1 MVFFSEPFVNV
12 LHWHLFLVMSCSVP
26 TNWPIIIMFSVLWFF
41 IFIYL
46 QVNTTDS
53 TCHSFFHPKIY
64 LLVLDVLYAIYTC
77 VDVLDEALGRKP
89 ITVIAPAA
97 FVVNGFCTS
106 LGTLIPSGQGVG
118 CKSIKS
124 KFYLTRP
131 LRLYEETVQILS
143 ANL

>member
-1 MVFFSEPFVNV
+1 M
-12 LHWHLFLVMSCSVP
+12 
-26 TNWPIIIMFSVLWFF
+26 
-41 IFIYL
+41 
-46 QVNTTDS
+46 NTTDS
-53 TCHSFFHPKIY
+53 TCQSFFHPKIY
-64 LLVLDVLYAIYTC
+64 LLVLDVLYAIFTC

-97 FVVNGFCTS
+97 FVFNGFCTS

-131 LRLYEETVQILS
+131 LLLYEETMQILS
-143 ANL
+143 SNFEVLFKQVFTAV